1 MFSRRI
7 LCSFI
12 LIIVLSGCSWF
23 AGISGPDT
31 VDYEPEITQ
40 SESEPSEL
48 STDDDMTGES
58 ASTAV
63 PTPIPPFTPVLK
75 SGFDH
80 SPTPVPTAEPESV
93 PSYTEEDMEYVQ
105 MNFEDASLR
114 EILVFL
120 AEMAG
125 WDYIISPEVGSGSVT
140 LRTTK
145 PFRKIDVEKVLYTI
159 LDMNN
164 LAVTDGPTTIDG
176 EPAFKKIIP
185 KPDAKHS
192 PIQTRYGRD
201 LDKTPHED
209 VLVTQIITTE
219 FVSPDEILNTIR
231 PLISPDATII
241 THPGAN
247 MMIITEISSN
257 IRRILGI
264 IDILDQETALMEL
277 EIFQIKFA
285 DVQDIV
291 SILER
296 VTSSKIAIG
305 ATGGGQQ
312 AAPGRSAAAARR
324 QPPPASAQGSSS
336 ASMSTIMIPDA
347 RSNSLIVFA
356 LRRDLEFIREIISI
370 LDVDIYITKK
380 AYIYYVQNSI
390 ASELAGLLEAVFSG
404 TDTGGTARR
413 PASSARASIPTAQA
427 GMTGQIGGAS
437 EIQGEVSIVADERTN
452 SLIIVTAPANYPYIE
467 ATIKQLD
474 IMPKQVLIEV
484 LIVDVTLDDS
494 HELGVSWSMATEG
507 SLNIGGESRYF
518 ESTVQQ
524 TIGGPG
530 VGFVYDL
537 FEVDRFRAI
546 ISAKANEN
554 KLEVL
559 ASPHILVA
567 NNQEATIDVGSEI
580 PVVTNETDEGY
591 DAQGNKRYNR
601 TIQYRKTGTLL
612 TVTPHIN
619 SAHFVNMIISQE
631 VSNLSEKVVE
641 GISSPI
647 IETRKATTSV
657 MIGDGQTLVIG
668 GLIQRTRNPSSEG
681 VPWFYRVPIL
691 KYLFG
696 KHRYSERAS
705 ELLIFLTPQVINT
718 PEEAQDVSNQVKGKI
733 NIDRNFYENFIGL
746 ENGR

>member
-1 MFSRRI
+1 MVSRRI
-7 LCSFI
+7 LCTI
-12 LIIVLSGCSWF
+12 VLIIFLNGCSWF
-23 AGISGPDT
+23 AGVSGPET
-31 VDYEPEITQ
+31 IDYEPEISP
-40 SESEPSEL
+40 SESELTELPVDAGVSEE
-48 STDDDMTGES
+48 GES
-58 ASTAV
+58 ATES
-63 PTPIPPFTPVLK
+63 TPIPSFTPVLK
-75 SGFDH
+75 SGFDQY
-80 SPTPVPTAEPESV
+80 PTPLPTVIPESEFKY
-93 PSYTEEDMEYVQ
+93 SEEDMEFVQ

-125 WDYIISPEVGSGSVT
+125 WDYIISPEVGTGSVT

-145 PFRKIDVEKVLYTI
+145 PFRKGDVEKVLYTI

-201 LDKTPHED
+201 LDKTPQED
-209 VLVTQIITTE
+209 VLVTQIITTD
-219 FVSPDEILNTIR
+219 FVGPDEILNTIR

-285 DVQDIV
+285 DVQDII

-296 VTSSKIAIG
+296 VTSSKISLGSA
-305 ATGGGQQ
+305 AGGQQ
-312 AAPGRSAAAARR
+312 AAQTRAPGGRR
-324 QPPPASAQGSSS
+324 QQPPAPAQGSSGSDMS
-336 ASMSTIMIPDA
+336 AIMIPDA

-356 LRRDLEFIREIISI
+356 LKRDLEFIREIISI

-404 TDTGGTARR
+404 TDTGSAARR
-413 PASSARASIPTAQA
+413 PATSGRPAIPTAQA
-427 GMTGQIGGAS
+427 GATGQIGGAS

-507 SLNIGGESRYF
+507 SMNIGGESRYF

-580 PVVTNETDEGY
+580 PVVTSETDEGY
-591 DAQGNKRYNR
+591 DSQGNKRYNR

-718 PEEAQDVSNQVKGKI
+718 PEEAQDISNQVKGKI

-746 ENGR
+746 EYAR

>member
-1 MFSRRI
+1 MFSGRH
-7 LCSFI
+7 FI
-12 LIIVLSGCSWF
+12 LVIILIAVGGC
-23 AGISGPDT
+23 ALLPGNPTPGT
-31 VDYEPEITQ
+31 GNEPESQTPGITALPAGDAAGDQ
-40 SESEPSEL
+40 PQPTVTPSP
-48 STDDDMTGES
+48 
-58 ASTAV
+58 V
-63 PTPIPPFTPVLK
+63 PPFTPVLT
-75 SGFDH
+75 SITAE
-80 SPTPVPTAEPESV
+80 SPTPAATPTPTTPPV
-93 PSYTEEDMEYVQ
+93 YTEDELEQVQ

-125 WDYIISPEVGSGSVT
+125 WDYLISPEVGNGTVT

-145 PFRKIDVEKVLYTI
+145 PFRKADVEKVLFSI

-176 EPAFKKIIP
+176 KPAFKKIIP

-192 PIQTRYGRD
+192 PLQTRVGRD
-201 LDKTPHED
+201 IAGIPQED
-209 VLVTQIITTE
+209 ILVTQIIVTQ
-219 FVSPDEILNTIR
+219 FVSPDEILNIIR

-247 MMIITEISSN
+247 MMIVTETSSN
-257 IRRILGI
+257 IRRLLGI
-264 IDILDQETALMEL
+264 IDLLDQETALMEL

-291 SILER
+291 TVLER
-296 VTSSKIAIG
+296 VITSKVSLGSK
-305 ATGGGQQ
+305 
-312 AAPGRSAAAARR
+312 PAAAAQTRNPR
-324 QPPPASAQGSSS
+324 TAARTQPQQASSGGGDMTA
-336 ASMSTIMIPDA
+336 ILIPDP

-356 LRRDLEFIREIISI
+356 LRKDLEFIREIISI

-380 AYIYYVQNSI
+380 AYIYYVENSI
-390 ASELAGLLEAVFSG
+390 AADLAGLLEAVFSG
-404 TDTGGTARR
+404 RDTGTTARR
-413 PASSARASIPTAQA
+413 TTSGRTAAPAQPLGGGTNTIGSAA
-427 GMTGQIGGAS
+427 

-452 SLIIVTAPANYPYIE
+452 SLIIVTAPVNYPYIE
-467 ATIKQLD
+467 STIKKLD

-484 LIVDVTLDDS
+484 LIVDVTLDES
-494 HELGVSWSMATEG
+494 SELGVSWSMATEG
-507 SLNIGGESRYF
+507 SLDIGGETRYF

-524 TIGGPG
+524 TVGGPG

-567 NNQEATIDVGSEI
+567 NNQEATIDVGSDI

-591 DAQGNKRYNR
+591 DTAGNKRYNR
-601 TIQYRKTGTLL
+601 TIEYRKTGTLL

-619 SAHFVNMIISQE
+619 SARFVNMELSQE
-631 VSNLSEKVVE
+631 VSNLSEKALE
-641 GISSPI
+641 GITSPI

-668 GLIQRTRNPSSEG
+668 GLISRTRNPSSEG
-681 VPWFYRVPIL
+681 VPWFYRIPLI

-696 KHRYSERAS
+696 KHKYTERAS
-705 ELLIFLTPQVINT
+705 ELLIFLTPQVINS
-718 PEEAQDVSNQVKGKI
+718 PEEAQEVSDKVKSKI
-733 NIDRNFYENFIGL
+733 NIDRNFYESFIGL
-746 ENGR
+746 ENERQGEEQ

>member
-7 LCSFI
+7 LFYI
-12 LIIVLSGCSWF
+12 VLIILCNGCSWF
-23 AGISGPDT
+23 AGISGPET
-31 VDYEPEITQ
+31 VDYEA
-40 SESEPSEL
+40 ESDPPASQTPGVEVDDESGEPPPA
-48 STDDDMTGES
+48 TT
-58 ASTAV
+58 
-63 PTPIPPFTPVLK
+63 PTPVPPFTPVLK
-75 SGFDH
+75 SGPAQP
-80 SPTPVPTAEPESV
+80 PTPEPTVTPEPT
-93 PSYTEEDMEYVQ
+93 PTYAPEDMELVQ

-125 WDYIISPEVGSGSVT
+125 WDYIISPEVGAGSVT
-140 LRTTK
+140 LRTTN
-145 PFRKIDVEKVLYTI
+145 PFRRADVEKVLYTI

-176 EPAFKKIIP
+176 KPAFKKIIP

-192 PIQTRYGRD
+192 PIQTRFGRD
-201 LDKTPHED
+201 LSMTPQED
-209 VLVTQIITTE
+209 ILVTQIIVTE
-219 FVSPDEILNTIR
+219 YISPDEILNMIR

-264 IDILDQETALMEL
+264 IEILDKETALMEL
-277 EIFQIKFA
+277 EIFQIQFA
-285 DVQDIV
+285 DVQDIISV
-291 SILER
+291 LDR
-296 VTSSKIAIG
+296 VISSKISL
-305 ATGGGQQ
+305 GGSTQPASQ
-312 AAPGRSAAAARR
+312 PRSAPGRR
-324 QPPPASAQGSSS
+324 PPATTQQTSTGTDMSA
-336 ASMSTIMIPDA
+336 IMIPDV

-356 LRRDLEFIREIISI
+356 LRRDLEFIREIITI

-404 TDTGGTARR
+404 SDTGGSTRR
-413 PASSARASIPTAQA
+413 PPTGGRPTIPTAQA
-427 GMTGQIGGAS
+427 GSTGQIGGAS

-452 SLIIVTAPANYPYIE
+452 SLIIVTAPSNYPYIE

-494 HELGVSWSMATEG
+494 YELGVSWSMATEG
-507 SLNIGGESRYF
+507 SLDIGGETRYF

-580 PVVTNETDEGY
+580 PVVTSETDEGY

-681 VPWFYRVPIL
+681 VPWFYRIPVL

-718 PEEAQDVSNQVKGKI
+718 PEEAQNISDQVKGKI

-746 ENGR
+746 EQRR

>member
-1 MFSRRI
+1 MGGCAWFSGGPEPAI
-7 LCSFI
+7 PEQPADS
-12 LIIVLSGCSWF
+12 SPAPTSAPDQPQPDP
-23 AGISGPDT
+23 AGQMDAT
-31 VDYEPEITQ
+31 
-40 SESEPSEL
+40 
-48 STDDDMTGES
+48 
-58 ASTAV
+58 AS
-63 PTPIPPFTPVLK
+63 PTPVPPFTPVLMAV
-75 SGFDH
+75 SEE
-80 SPTPVPTAEPESV
+80 SPTAQPTATPTPQPTFSESDL
-93 PSYTEEDMEYVQ
+93 EQVQ

-125 WDYIISPEVGSGSVT
+125 WDYLISPEVGNGTVT

-145 PFRKIDVEKVLYTI
+145 PFRKADVEKVLYSI

-176 EPAFKKIIP
+176 KPAFKKIIP

-192 PIQTRYGRD
+192 PIRTRTGSD
-201 LDKTPHED
+201 LEGIPQED
-209 VLVTQIITTE
+209 VLVTQIIVTQ
-219 FVSPDEILNTIR
+219 FVSPDEILNIIR

-257 IRRILGI
+257 IRRLLEI
-264 IDILDQETALMEL
+264 IELLDQETALMEL

-291 SILER
+291 SVLER
-296 VTSSKIAIG
+296 VISSKVSLGAKSSAPVQPKSQPRGGTRSQPVSGTTSSGQDMSAIL
-305 ATGGGQQ
+305 
-312 AAPGRSAAAARR
+312 
-324 QPPPASAQGSSS
+324 
-336 ASMSTIMIPDA
+336 IPDP

-356 LRRDLEFIREIISI
+356 LRKDLEFIREIISI

-380 AYIYYVQNSI
+380 AYIYYVENSI
-390 ASELAGLLEAVFSG
+390 AADLAGLLEAVFSG
-404 TDTGGTARR
+404 RDSGTATGRR
-413 PASSARASIPTAQA
+413 PVSRPGTQAQPLGSGNTIGSAAD
-427 GMTGQIGGAS
+427 
-437 EIQGEVSIVADERTN
+437 IQGEVSIVADERTN
-452 SLIIVTAPANYPYIE
+452 SLIIVTAPVNYPYIE
-467 ATIKQLD
+467 ATIKKLD

-484 LIVDVTLDDS
+484 LIVDVTLDES
-494 HELGVSWSMATEG
+494 SELGISWNMAAEG
-507 SLNIGGESRYF
+507 SLDIAGETRYF

-567 NNQEATIDVGSEI
+567 NNQQATIDVGSDI

-591 DAQGNKRYNR
+591 DSAGNKRYNR
-601 TIQYRKTGTLL
+601 TIEYRKTGTLL

-619 SAHFVNMIISQE
+619 SAQFVNMELSQE
-631 VSNLSEKVVE
+631 VSNLSEKALE

-668 GLIQRTRNPSSEG
+668 GLIARTRNPSSEG
-681 VPWFYRVPIL
+681 VPWFYRIPLL

-696 KHRYSERAS
+696 KHKYTERAS
-705 ELLIFLTPQVINT
+705 ELLIFLTPQVINS
-718 PEEAQDVSNQVKGKI
+718 PEQAQSISDRVRSKI
-733 NIDRNFYENFIGL
+733 NIDRNFYESFIGL
-746 ENGR
+746 ENDQPEDVLQ

>member
-7 LCSFI
+7 LFYVV
-12 LIIVLSGCSWF
+12 LIIVFNGCSWF
-23 AGISGPDT
+23 AGISGPKTADYDAELDPAESQT
-31 VDYEPEITQ
+31 PDMEVDGETG
-40 SESEPSEL
+40 EPSP
-48 STDDDMTGES
+48 
-58 ASTAV
+58 TAT
-63 PTPIPPFTPVLK
+63 PTPVAPFTPVLK
-75 SGFDH
+75 SGPAQP
-80 SPTPVPTAEPESV
+80 PTPVPTVTPEPT
-93 PSYTEEDMEYVQ
+93 PTYAPEDMELVQ
-105 MNFEDASLR
+105 MNFEDAALR
-114 EILVFL
+114 EILVYL

-125 WDYIISPEVGSGSVT
+125 WDYIISPEVGAGSVT
-140 LRTTK
+140 LRTTN

-159 LDMNN
+159 MDMNN

-176 EPAFKKIIP
+176 RPAFKKIIP

-201 LDKTPHED
+201 LSKTPQED
-209 VLVTQIITTE
+209 VLVTQIIVTE
-219 FVSPDEILNTIR
+219 YVSPDEILNIIR

-264 IDILDQETALMEL
+264 IEILDKETALMEL
-277 EIFQIKFA
+277 EIFQIEFA
-285 DVQDIV
+285 DVQDIISV
-291 SILER
+291 LDR
-296 VTSSKIAIG
+296 VISSKISLG
-305 ATGGGQQ
+305 ASTQQ
-312 AAPGRSAAAARR
+312 ASQQRGAPGRR
-324 QPPPASAQGSSS
+324 QPQTTPQQTSGGSDMT
-336 ASMSTIMIPDA
+336 AIMIPDV

-404 TDTGGTARR
+404 SDTGGSTRR
-413 PASSARASIPTAQA
+413 PPTGGRPTIPTAQA
-427 GMTGQIGGAS
+427 GSTGQIGGAS

-452 SLIIVTAPANYPYIE
+452 SLIIVTAPSNYPYIE

-507 SLNIGGESRYF
+507 SLDIGGQSRYF

-580 PVVTNETDEGY
+580 PVVTSETDEGY

-619 SAHFVNMIISQE
+619 SSHFVNMVISQE

-681 VPWFYRVPIL
+681 VPWFYRVPVL

-718 PEEAQDVSNQVKGKI
+718 PEEAQTISDQVRGKI
-733 NIDRNFYENFIGL
+733 NIDTNFYESFIGL
-746 ENGR
+746 GNRR

>member
-1 MFSRRI
+1 MFSSR
-7 LCSFI
+7 
-12 LIIVLSGCSWF
+12 LIILTAFIVALGGCAWLSG
-23 AGISGPDT
+23 GPDSRT
-31 VDYEPEITQ
+31 YDQPAVSTPDVSGSSDTGVSPENAQ
-40 SESEPSEL
+40 P
-48 STDDDMTGES
+48 D
-58 ASTAV
+58 ATAT
-63 PTPIPPFTPVLK
+63 PTPYPPFTPVLT
-75 SGFDH
+75 SG
-80 SPTPVPTAEPESV
+80 SSEAAEEVPTATPTQ
-93 PSYTEEDMEYVQ
+93 PPTFTDEDMEQVQ

-125 WDYIISPEVGSGSVT
+125 WDYLISPEVGNGTVT

-145 PFRKIDVEKVLYTI
+145 PFRKADVEKVLYSI

-176 EPAFKKIIP
+176 QPAFKKIIP

-192 PIQTRYGRD
+192 PVQTRFGRD
-201 LDKTPHED
+201 ISGIPQED
-209 VLVTQIITTE
+209 VLVTQIIVTQ
-219 FVSPDEILNTIR
+219 FVSPDEILNIIR

-247 MMIITEISSN
+247 MMIITETSSN
-257 IRRILGI
+257 IRRLLGI
-264 IDILDQETALMEL
+264 IELLDQETALMEL

-291 SILER
+291 SVLER
-296 VTSSKIAIG
+296 VISSKVSLGSKSAAPQQSRNPRSKTPVTQ
-305 ATGGGQQ
+305 ATSGGGDM
-312 AAPGRSAAAARR
+312 SA
-324 QPPPASAQGSSS
+324 
-336 ASMSTIMIPDA
+336 ILIPDP

-356 LRRDLEFIREIISI
+356 LRKDLEFIREIISI

-380 AYIYYVQNSI
+380 AYIYYVENSI
-390 ASELAGLLEAVFSG
+390 ASDLAGLLEAVFSG
-404 TDTGGTARR
+404 KDTGGSTVRR
-413 PASSARASIPTAQA
+413 TTSSRTTQQSQA
-427 GMTGQIGGAS
+427 LGGNTIGSAAD
-437 EIQGEVSIVADERTN
+437 IQGEVSIVADERTN
-452 SLIIVTAPANYPYIE
+452 SLIIVTAPVNYPYIE
-467 ATIKQLD
+467 STIKKLD

-484 LIVDVTLDDS
+484 LIVDVTLDES
-494 HELGVSWSMATEG
+494 SELGVSWSMATEG
-507 SLNIGGESRYF
+507 SLDIGGETRYF

-524 TIGGPG
+524 TVGGPG

-567 NNQEATIDVGSEI
+567 NNQQATIDVGSDI

-591 DAQGNKRYNR
+591 DAAGNKRYNR
-601 TIQYRKTGTLL
+601 TIEYRKTGTLL

-619 SAHFVNMIISQE
+619 SAQFVNMELQQE
-631 VSNLSEKVVE
+631 VSNLSEKALE

-681 VPWFYRVPIL
+681 VPWFYRIPLL

-696 KHRYSERAS
+696 KHKYTERAS
-705 ELLIFLTPQVINT
+705 ELLIFLTPQVIDS
-718 PEEAQDVSNQVKGKI
+718 PEEAQSVSDKVKSKI
-733 NIDRNFYENFIGL
+733 NIDRNFYESFIGL
-746 ENGR
+746 DQTQGVSIE